1 MDILP
6 ASSVVAWSAEDPSG
20 FSACFYGQSTGK
32 APANFCTRVGVEPAS
47 VWSNCLRAM
56 PANAKSSLPAK
67 GKTDAQNEKKDP
79 EKKEKIL
86 SPAQIVQMEKKKQ
99 RDALRINKYLSTKE
113 EERLRIGMSICE
125 ATLRAK
131 GFEVKQEE
139 DKTEKFESDLEHV
152 KKVTFR
158 EFPYPSGSA
167 SEPARSVTGSVSS
180 HYPVRGIMRK
190 FTRKTITKAIK
201 KLEEKVQI
209 EENRKKVNV
218 VFKRL
223 YARNDPATRRA
234 KAALQKIM
242 GKEFQP
248 VLRREEKL
256 GFLIQPRAASR
267 RLNMCRAVSSR
278 AQAMLQ
284 EAQKS

>member
-1 MDILP
+1 MAKKRKAKTIP
-6 ASSVVAWSAEDPSG
+6 NSAGNAEQLQPKGIKDPN
-20 FSACFYGQSTGK
+20 K
-32 APANFCTRVGVEPAS
+32 KKH
-47 VWSNCLRAM
+47 
-56 PANAKSSLPAK
+56 KSSLTLAY
-67 GKTDAQNEKKDP
+67 
-79 EKKEKIL
+79 
-86 SPAQIVQMEKKKQ
+86 KQ
-99 RDALRINKYLSTKE
+99 KRGGLRRSTFIQAKE
-113 EERLRIGMSICE
+113 EEKLIAGMSICE
-125 ATLRAK
+125 EALRAK

-152 KKVTFR
+152 KKVTFG

-209 EENRKKVNV
+209 EENREKVDV

-234 KAALQKIM
+234 KAALHKIM

-267 RLNMCRAVSSR
+267 PLNMRRAVSSR

-284 EAQKS
+284 EAQKP

>member
-1 MDILP
+1 MRKGL
-6 ASSVVAWSAEDPSG
+6 AAELLYICRTSNRPQTGQIAEKMAKKNTMADCDAGQTDP
-20 FSACFYGQSTGK
+20 Q
-32 APANFCTRVGVEPAS
+32 
-47 VWSNCLRAM
+47 L
-56 PANAKSSLPAK
+56 
-67 GKTDAQNEKKDP
+67 
-79 EKKEKIL
+79 
-86 SPAQIVQMEKKKQ
+86 EKKKDMSPSQLAYQEKQKQ
-99 RDALRINKYLSTKE
+99 RGMLRMTMFNNCKAE
-113 EERLRIGMSICE
+113 EQLTNGMFICE
-125 ATLRAK
+125 AALRAK
-131 GFEVKQEE
+131 GLEVKHEE
-139 DKTEKFESDLEHV
+139 DKTEKFESDLDHV
-152 KKVTFR
+152 KKVTFG
-158 EFPYPSGSA
+158 EFPYPTGSA

-284 EAQKS
+284 EAQKP